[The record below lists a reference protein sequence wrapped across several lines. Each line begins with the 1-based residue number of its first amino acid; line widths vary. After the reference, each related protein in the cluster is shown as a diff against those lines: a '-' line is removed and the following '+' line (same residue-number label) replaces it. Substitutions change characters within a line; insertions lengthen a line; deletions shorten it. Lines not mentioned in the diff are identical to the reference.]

1 MTARLLASKCSQ
13 TVEAVADVGN
23 HCTHTSVKVYD
34 GYAYDDCSHL
44 SWFSAK
50 IHSNNCSLYDCRV
63 NHHYS
68 FVCVFCENLSKK
80 NCWYNLWNLVVI
92 LVIPLVLSIHVFV
105 EFLFIIFYVAC
116 LSLILLNA
124 YLCSHMLVLDKTCK

>member
-50 IHSNNCSLYDCRV
+50 IHSNNCSLCDCRV

-80 NCWYNLWNLVVI
+80 NWLVQSLKLSCDSCNTSCIEYPCLCWISFYY
-92 LVIPLVLSIHVFV
+92 
-105 EFLFIIFYVAC
+105 FLRSMSFFNSTECIFIRLLYV
-116 LSLILLNA
+116 
-124 YLCSHMLVLDKTCK
+124 